1 MAEFEPL
8 EFEVRGSADKA
19 TSGLLKFANA
29 LQAIKQA
36 KSNAFERIAS
46 GLRKIQADDAARSI
60 NRLSAAL
67 NIKNAAAFS
76 RQLNSIDSQIGKVA
90 RSIEALTAEKNRLEN
105 FMGPLKEGQYEAV
118 TSNLSTYQQLLG
130 ALEQQRQRLLNTQ
143 NSFNIGGFLQNSLK
157 KIGTGS
163 LNLLARGL
171 EKIKQ
176 KAISA
181 AKSLHALG
189 KKIVVRIV
197 SSPVDKL
204 KASLGRVSKVLSA
217 LGRIAFYRAIRSAIR
232 AITQAFS
239 EGLKN
244 AYAFSKGLSDA
255 VDGRIAVALDG
266 LASSALKMKNQLGAA
281 FGSLITALAP
291 VINTLINLVT
301 QAANAITQLFAA
313 MTGGTYLK
321 AKNVS
326 AEFADTMKNG
336 AGSAKEWKNQLMG
349 FDVINRLEEPSSGGG
364 GSAKNEIDPSE
375 MFEVENVE
383 SKFKTFVDSLKRAIN
398 GSDWQGVGKLLG
410 GKINEIINRI
420 SWTDV
425 GRKIGNFIN
434 GSIQSAY
441 YTLKEIDFVNIGT
454 RLAEFLNNAIGAIDF
469 TVLGGLIARK
479 FTLALDFFSGLL
491 GTLNWGQVG
500 SAIGTFL
507 GGALT
512 EITTWISEKDWTKI
526 AEDIRTK
533 LSEFIGGLKPDELKD
548 SLSALFRAAFDALF
562 AVKEALFPDG
572 ILPELKEAI
581 VNLFQK
587 TAAAVKTDDFK
598 AAVNVLQ
605 YKMDKAMFGEGVANW
620 WWSKGDYVGKDI
632 VLGMINGIS
641 TEEGALLVEAEKA
654 LATDPIERLNR
665 AYGIHSPSTVM
676 AEKGRYVIEGFLS
689 GMESV
694 WGSVTSWFDGVLQ
707 GLIGGI
713 HSICAWIQS
722 ALDGFGLLSSA
733 GSYSLSLGNGR
744 SVSYNPNKPGLF
756 ANGGHPASGQLF
768 VARESGPELVGTM
781 GGRTSVAN
789 NDQITEGIKQAVIEG
804 MSVVMAGVGGGQPV
818 SIYLDGREIARSTT
832 KYQNQMARAY

>member
-76 RQLNSIDSQIGKVA
+76 RQLNSIDSQIGKVT
-90 RSIEALTAEKNRLEN
+90 RSIETLTAEKNRLED
-105 FMGPLKEGQYEAV
+105 FMGPLQEGQYEAV
-118 TSNLSTYQQLLG
+118 TSNLSTYQQILG
-130 ALEQQRQRLLNTQ
+130 ALEQQRQRLLNQQ

-163 LNLLARGL
+163 LNLLAHGL

-181 AKSLHALG
+181 AKSLRELS

-197 SSPVDKL
+197 ASPVDKL
-204 KASLGRVSKVLSA
+204 QAALGRVNKVLSA
-217 LGRIAFYRAIRSAIR
+217 LGRIAFYRAIRSAIK

-291 VINTLINLVT
+291 IINTLINLVT
-301 QAANAITQLFAA
+301 QAANAITQLFAV

-326 AEFADTMKNG
+326 AEFADTMKKG

-364 GSAKNEIDPSE
+364 GATKNELDPSE
-375 MFEVENVE
+375 MYEVKDIE
-383 SKFKTFVDSLKRAIN
+383 SRFKSFFDDLKKAISM
-398 GSDWQGVGKLLG
+398 GDWRGVGSLLG
-410 GKINEIINRI
+410 GKINSLVEKIEWANIG
-420 SWTDV
+420 SKV
-425 GRKIGNFIN
+425 GKFFN
-434 GSIQSAY
+434 GSIQSAF
-441 YTLKEIDFVNIGT
+441 YTMKEIDFSNIG
-454 RLAEFLNNAIGAIDF
+454 RRIADFFNNAVASVDF
-469 TVLGGLIARK
+469 NILGGLLVQK
-479 FTLALDFFSGLL
+479 FLAALDFFGGFL
-491 GTLNWGQVG
+491 GRLNFGQVG
-500 SAIGTFL
+500 AAIGNFL
-507 GGALT
+507 RGALGEAT
-512 EITTWISEKDWTKI
+512 AWITSKDWTQV
-526 AEDIRTK
+526 AEDFKTK
-533 LSEFIGGLKPDELKD
+533 LSEFIGGLKPDELRE
-548 SLSALFRAAFDALF
+548 SIGALFRAAFDALF
-562 AVKEALFPDG
+562 AVTDVLFPEG
-572 ILPELKEAI
+572 ILPKLKDSI
-581 VNLFQK
+581 VDLFK
-587 TAAAVKTDDFK
+587 KAAAAVKTDDFK

-641 TEEGALLVEAEKA
+641 AEEGSLLVAAEKA

-689 GMESV
+689 GMQSV
-694 WGSVTSWFDGVLQ
+694 WGSVTSWFDGVLS
-707 GLIGGI
+707 GLISGI

-722 ALDGFGLLSSA
+722 ALDGFSLLGSA
-733 GSYSLSLGNGR
+733 GSGSQFSGWASDVRQYTTR
-744 SVSYNPNKPGLF
+744 
-756 ANGGHPASGQLF
+756 ANGGFVPNGELF
-768 VARESGPELVGTM
+768 VAREAGPELVGTM
-781 GGRTSVAN
+781 GGRTAVAN
-789 NDQITEGIKQAVIEG
+789 TEQITEGIKRAVIEG
-804 MSVVMAGVGGGQPV
+804 MSVVMANSGSGQPV